1 MLGQNNRALRIL
13 SMYLL
18 ISGGLSSQY
27 GAPSRGSGGAGG
39 FGGSSGGY
47 GGASGGNYTHE
58 VTPIL
63 TRRFIRDSGKSIWF
77 LHAVNMALFFV
88 SIYYQIV
95 LYYHKI

>member
-58 VTPIL
+58 VTATFNSTIHKRQWEKYL
-63 TRRFIRDSGKSIWF
+63 
-77 LHAVNMALFFV
+77 V
-88 SIYYQIV
+88 SSRC
-95 LYYHKI
+95 